1 MLPSQKEPWGKS
13 VSPELDIQKMP
24 QPTVAAEKASRSNE
38 SIPATDAKAAVQ
50 FRFRILV
57 VDDEPSIRETAEQI
71 LRSEGY
77 EVLTAADGLDGLHAL
92 SKSLPDV
99 IISDLNMPRMSGFEF
114 LAIVRKRF
122 PHIATIAMSGEYITG
137 KNPSGILADA
147 FLQKGHYTIKELF
160 QEIARLL
167 TASPIRSERE
177 KSDVAPLFVP
187 RDNAGYLII
196 TCPKCLRPNKLEA
209 MSLNGGIHQTLCQT
223 CGTPVRFE
231 INHEVEPLMKKE
243 FQSAN
248 EEILSANEELQSSNE
263 ELETSREELQSA
275 NEELTT
281 LNDELRNRNLELG
294 QLNNDLNNLLS
305 STTLPV
311 VMVDRG
317 LHIRRATSAS
327 GKVFK
332 IFPSDIGRP
341 ISDIRSNIAIH
352 NLEKLI
358 AEVIDTLAT
367 KELDV
372 HDKDDRWYSLQI
384 RPYRTADD
392 KIDGAVLVLT
402 DISVIKSA
410 SERFKRAKEF
420 AEGVIDTVR
429 EPLLVLDSDLRVR
442 YANPAF
448 FEAFKVSR
456 EETERKFLYRLGNE
470 QWNIPKLRAL
480 VEKVASDDTPVKDIE
495 VAHDFPGIGTRT
507 MLLNARRI
515 TDAHGDEPLILLAI
529 EDITER
535 RQARTK
541 LEQSHA
547 ELELQVRQRTASLRR
562 LSSRL
567 QGAQDEERRRIS
579 RELHDS
585 VGQYLVSVKMNL
597 AQVDQPNLQK
607 AKAAL
612 AESDELLDKCL
623 AEIRTISHLLHP
635 PLLDESGLVSAAKWY
650 VEGFGKRS
658 SIQTNLDISPH
669 IERLPQAVEMALFR
683 SLQETLT
690 NVHRHSG
697 SPKVDVRIELEDGQV
712 GLIVRDYGRGI
723 ATKQLEQRAT
733 GVDLGVGLTGMRE
746 RVTELGGNL
755 QVLSENPGTLVRVTV
770 PAGPEQAE
778 TGRSKRSDESG
789 SAA

>member
-1 MLPSQKEPWGKS
+1 
-13 VSPELDIQKMP
+13 
-24 QPTVAAEKASRSNE
+24 
-38 SIPATDAKAAVQ
+38 
-50 FRFRILV
+50 
-57 VDDEPSIRETAEQI
+57 
-71 LRSEGY
+71 
-77 EVLTAADGLDGLHAL
+77 
-92 SKSLPDV
+92 
-99 IISDLNMPRMSGFEF
+99 
-114 LAIVRKRF
+114 
-122 PHIATIAMSGEYITG
+122 
-137 KNPSGILADA
+137 
-147 FLQKGHYTIKELF
+147 
-160 QEIARLL
+160 
-167 TASPIRSERE
+167 
-177 KSDVAPLFVP
+177 
-187 RDNAGYLII
+187 
-196 TCPKCLRPNKLEA
+196 
-209 MSLNGGIHQTLCQT
+209 
-223 CGTPVRFE
+223 
-231 INHEVEPLMKKE
+231 
-243 FQSAN
+243 
-248 EEILSANEELQSSNE
+248 
-263 ELETSREELQSA
+263 
-275 NEELTT
+275 
-281 LNDELRNRNLELG
+281 
-294 QLNNDLNNLLS
+294 
-305 STTLPV
+305 
-311 VMVDRG
+311 
-317 LHIRRATSAS
+317 
-327 GKVFK
+327 
-332 IFPSDIGRP
+332 
-341 ISDIRSNIAIH
+341 
-352 NLEKLI
+352 
-358 AEVIDTLAT
+358 
-367 KELDV
+367 
-372 HDKDDRWYSLQI
+372 
-384 RPYRTADD
+384 
-392 KIDGAVLVLT
+392 
-402 DISVIKSA
+402 
-410 SERFKRAKEF
+410 
-420 AEGVIDTVR
+420 
-429 EPLLVLDSDLRVR
+429 LRVR

-456 EETERKFLYRLGNE
+456 EETKRKFLYRLGNE

-535 RQARTK
+535 RQACTK

-547 ELELQVRQRTASLRR
+547 ELELQVRQRTRSLRR

-623 AEIRTISHLLHP
+623 AEIRTICHLLHP

-778 TGRSKRSDESG
+778 TGRSKRPDESG